1 MNKFLKFFIITLML
15 IFTQDAF
22 ASVLDL
28 SVDKNT
34 ITVGTL
40 SNLEIKLDTQ
50 NNLVN
55 TIEGDFLYD
64 NKLLKVEQINTGS
77 SFISFWVDKPVDNG
91 SGTIHFS
98 GVVPG
103 GISIT
108 NGTIFSV
115 VLRGK
120 STGNTS
126 LKLDN
131 VNLFLNDGEGSKDT
145 VSYRDLPIN
154 IGVNLKGDFEEVS
167 INDKTVPEKFKIVRS
182 RDESIFDNKWF
193 IVFSTQDKGVG
204 IDYYT
209 VCEFYKKYCT
219 KADSPYLLKHQ
230 NAFYYLTVNAYD
242 LNGNIEKSVLVSPW
256 LVLSTILIIFVLFW
270 FARRILYR
278 YFRKY
283 KV

>member
-1 MNKFLKFFIITLML
+1 MKKLLKFFIIVAIL
-15 IFTQDAF
+15 IFSQNAF
-22 ASVLDL
+22 ASVVDL
-28 SVDKNT
+28 SVDKSA

-55 TIEGDFLYD
+55 TIEGDFVYD

-77 SFISFWVDKPVDNG
+77 SFVSFWIDKPVDNG
-91 SGTIHFS
+91 SGTVHFS
-98 GVVPG
+98 GVIPG

-108 NGTIFSV
+108 NGTIFSLI
-115 VLRGK
+115 LRGK
-120 STGNTS
+120 SEGNTS
-126 LKLDN
+126 LKLSN

-145 VSYRDLPIN
+145 VSYRDLPIT
-154 IGVNLKGDFEEVS
+154 IGINSAGDFEEFNT
-167 INDKTVPEKFKIVRS
+167 NDQISPVKFKILRS
-182 RDESIFDNKWF
+182 KDESIFDNKWF

-209 VCEFYKKYCT
+209 VCEFFKKSCV
-219 KADSPYLLKHQ
+219 KADSPYLLKSQ
-230 NAFYYLTVNAYD
+230 NAFYYVTVSAYD
-242 LNGNIEKSVLVSPW
+242 LNGNTEKSVLVSPW
-256 LVLSTILIIFVLFW
+256 IILSLVLIIFIVLW

>member
-1 MNKFLKFFIITLML
+1 MFI
-15 IFTQDAF
+15 FAQNAF
-22 ASVLDL
+22 ASVVDL
-28 SVDKNT
+28 SVDKST
-34 ITVGTL
+34 ITVGAL

-77 SFISFWVDKPVDNG
+77 SFVSFWIDKPVDND
-91 SGTIHFS
+91 SGVIHFS

-103 GISIT
+103 GISIQ
-108 NGTIFSV
+108 NGAIFSV
-115 VLRGK
+115 VLRGEA
-120 STGNTS
+120 TGNTS

-154 IGVNLKGDFEEVS
+154 IEVNLKGDFEEINVS
-167 INDKTVPEKFKIVRS
+167 DRISPEKFKILRS
-182 RDESIFDNKWF
+182 KDESIFDNKWF

-219 KADSPYLLKHQ
+219 KVDSPYLLKYQ
-230 NAFYYLTVNAYD
+230 NAFYYVTVNAHD
-242 LNGNIEKSVLVSPW
+242 LNGNTEKSVLVSPW
-256 LVLSTILIIFVLFW
+256 LVLSTILIIFAVLLFV
-270 FARRILYR
+270 RRILYR